1 MTRAAALLVVG
12 LSAACVSATGSG
24 SSALVVRGTWDYSAT
39 QTAPTPAS
47 LTGTL
52 TITSQA
58 AINFQGSISVTE
70 TDGSGSTTLSG
81 VVNGQTVNDTTVDFD
96 VFVDPNA
103 RRHIAVVVRDS
114 MRGGWFESNADGSTT
129 TGTFVA
135 VLRSVP

>member
-1 MTRAAALLVVG
+1 M
-12 LSAACVSATGSG
+12 
-24 SSALVVRGTWDYSAT
+24 VRGTWSYSAT

-58 AINFQGSISVTE
+58 GNSFQGSISVTQ
-70 TDGSGSTTLSG
+70 TDGSGSTPLSG
-81 VVNGQTVNDTTVDFD
+81 VVSGQTVNDTTVDFD

-103 RRHIAVVVRDS
+103 RRHIAAVVRDS
-114 MRGGWFESNADGSTT
+114 MRGGWFESDAGGSTA